1 MRLPSPR
8 LASAFAKTH
17 HATLYGPDQHIH
29 GANEIHRVETGDLT
43 FVDHPKYYRST
54 LESPA
59 SVILIDELPDG
70 ELPDGKTLL
79 VHPRPFEAYD
89 ALVREVRP
97 PYPLR
102 QNPAHSASVHAA
114 AIVEP
119 GAVIGEKVVI
129 GAHTRVEANAVI
141 YGPCRIGERCRIGA
155 GAVVGD
161 LAFYFRGVDREAVEL
176 RHRSRRRWTT
186 GGEVVIED
194 DVEIGPQCNIA
205 RGVSAVT
212 RIGRGTKMDAHCMI
226 AHGVEIGED
235 CLLAAQVG
243 IAGKSRLGDR
253 VVLYGQVGIA
263 QNVDIGHDVVC
274 LAKTGVSKALAAG
287 GVYNGVPAQPARA
300 YMRGVA
306 TLRRLARE

>member
-17 HATLYGPDQHIH
+17 DAVLHGPDQHIH

-59 SVILIDELPDG
+59 SVILMDQLPDG
-70 ELPDGKTLL
+70 GIPEGKTVLL
-79 VHPRPFEAYD
+79 HARPFEVYD
-89 ALVREVRP
+89 ALIKEVRP
-97 PYPLR
+97 PYSLR
-102 QNPAHSASVHAA
+102 QNPAQSASVHAS

-129 GAHTRVEANAVI
+129 GAHTRVEANAVV

-155 GAVVGD
+155 GAVIGD
-161 LAFYFRGVDREAVEL
+161 LAFYFRGVNTDAVEL
-176 RHRSRRRWTT
+176 RQRSRRRWTT

-212 RIGRGTKMDAHCMI
+212 RIGRGTKIDAACMI

-235 CLLAAQVG
+235 CLLAAHVA
-243 IAGKSRLGDR
+243 IAGKSRVGDR
-253 VVLYGQVGIA
+253 CILYGQTGVA
-263 QNVDIGHDVVC
+263 QNVEIGADAVC
-274 LAKTGVSKALAAG
+274 LGRAGVSKSIPG
-287 GVYNGVPAQPARA
+287 GIVYNGNPAQPAREWLK
-300 YMRGVA
+300 GVA
-306 TLRRLARE
+306 AVRRLARG